1 MGKILRALFISAVAT
16 GVAAYV
22 VRKLHAPAF
31 PPPPRD
37 VLPKAPGTV
46 DADAYDEQAL
56 KRLTDELA
64 AQL

>member
-22 VRKLHAPAF
+22 VRKLQAPAF

-37 VLPKAPGTV
+37 VLP
-46 DADAYDEQAL
+46 
-56 KRLTDELA
+56 
-64 AQL
+64 